1 MEIVPRHADVLAHAD
16 LTDTDLADYAS
27 FVTDDP
33 DEQAAIVQQIHDA
46 RPLTDL

>member
-1 MEIVPRHADVLAHAD
+1 MEISPRHADILAARPD

-33 DEQAAIVQQIHDA
+33 EGQAAIVQQIHDA
-46 RPLTDL
+46 RRTS